1 MTGVRSVIE
10 CALDAVRLMLCEISR
25 HWMNGYRTIEQLS
38 ISLNFTV
45 LNRRK
50 EKSQQN
56 RRSPSCASPLL
67 RQPLHNRVLNQ
78 L

>member
-45 LNRRK
+45 
-50 EKSQQN
+50 
-56 RRSPSCASPLL
+56 C
-67 RQPLHNRVLNQ
+67 
-78 L
+78 